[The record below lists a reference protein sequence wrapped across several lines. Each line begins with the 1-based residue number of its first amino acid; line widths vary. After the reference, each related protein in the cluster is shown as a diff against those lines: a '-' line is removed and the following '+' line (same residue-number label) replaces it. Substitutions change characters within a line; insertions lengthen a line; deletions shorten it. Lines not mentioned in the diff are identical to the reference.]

1 MKALC
6 KLYIQYILLF
16 CDCFPNYG
24 ICLIHQ
30 AWKGL
35 LWLLRGKQLKPCRHS
50 LRPLLLFFSP
60 QLTSDSVTPWTAECQ
75 APLSFTISQSLLRF
89 MSVEWVMLSNHLFH
103 FCPLLLL
110 PSIFPSIRFFF
121 FFSSESAF
129 CIKWPKYWNFSFSIS
144 LSNKYSGLISFKIDS
159 LDLLAAQRTPNSPLQ
174 LHSQKPSVIQHAAFF
189 MVQFSHLNMTT
200 GNTIALTIQIFVSK
214 VMSLLFGMLSRFVI
228 AFLPRSKCV
237 LISWLQRLSQWFQ
250 SPRK

>member
-1 MKALC
+1 MKITQS
-6 KLYIQYILLF
+6 LYSRNPHFHKRSVQFSSVSQSCLTLWPHGLQNARLLY
-16 CDCFPNYG
+16 P
-24 ICLIHQ
+24 
-30 AWKGL
+30 
-35 LWLLRGKQLKPCRHS
+35 S
-50 LRPLLLFFSP
+50 LSP
-60 QLTSDSVTPWTAECQ
+60 RVCSDSCL
-75 APLSFTISQSLLRF
+75 LSEWCYLTISSTSAHFFFCLQS
-89 MSVEWVMLSNHLFH
+89 
-103 FCPLLLL
+103 
-110 PSIFPSIRFFF
+110 FPASGFFFF

-228 AFLPRSKCV
+228 AFLPGSKCV